1 MAHHLEMTAL
11 LHFEKKPVSQ
21 VLFGKINMF
30 KKTLLK
36 NTSKVFTSLKILDK
50 TVHSLLSYG
59 PSNLLFCFSK
69 FCKG

>member
-50 TVHSLLSYG
+50 TVHSLLS
-59 PSNLLFCFSK
+59 
-69 FCKG
+69 